1 MAISLHVPTQRRVA
15 VVGAGM
21 AGMACA
27 GALHAGGA
35 ALTVFDKGR
44 GVGGRLATRRV
55 DGLRFNHGAQY
66 ASAHGPAFQAVL
78 AGMAVAGDAAP
89 WPAPGAGRWAGTPG
103 MSAMARHMAGLGIGA
118 VQAMRH
124 VAHLA
129 RTSEGWMVRHL
140 DAATTRPGL
149 VMQGGG
155 EVAGPFDA
163 VVLALPAPQAG
174 ALLHSLAHPFAAAA
188 DRAGMAPCWTLM
200 LAFPKATEMAD
211 LPPPAGALAWIAR
224 DSSRP
229 GRSRAPECWVANAE
243 AGWSREHLE
252 MEADEVTQ
260 LLVREFAA
268 ATGLHQA
275 PAYAAA
281 HRWRYALANTSL
293 GRPALWDAGAGLW
306 VCGDWCLGR
315 RVEDAHTSGRALAHS
330 IITTLTPSPGGR
342 GRRKSPRHAEGPGIA
357 PGAFTLFDSL
367 GCRTQAFSQPQPCGM
382 RRASRSR
389 HKTAKSNNET
399 LDHLLPSS

>member
-1 MAISLHVPTQRRVA
+1 
-15 VVGAGM
+15 M
-21 AGMACA
+21 AGLACA

-55 DGLRFNHGAQY
+55 DGLQFNHGAQY

-78 AGMAVAGDAAP
+78 AGMGEAGDAAP
-89 WPAPGAGRWAGTPG
+89 WPAACGGRWAGTPG
-103 MSAMARHMAGLGIGA
+103 MSAMARHMAGLGVGA

-129 RTSEGWMVRHL
+129 RAPEGWMVRHL

-149 VMQGGG
+149 VTQQGG

-174 ALLHSLAHPFAAAA
+174 GLLHSLAHPFAAEA
-188 DRAGMAPCWTLM
+188 DRVGMAPCWTLM
-200 LAFPKATEMAD
+200 LALQEAALEAAD

-229 GRSRAPECWVANAE
+229 GRSRAPECWVANAG
-243 AGWSREHLE
+243 AGWSRDHLE
-252 MEADEVTQ
+252 MEAGEVSR
-260 LLVREFAA
+260 LLVRDFAT
-268 ATGLHQA
+268 ATGLHQV
-275 PAYAAA
+275 PAYAAV
-281 HRWRYALANTSL
+281 HRWRYALADAPL
-293 GRPALWDAGAGLW
+293 GRPALWDAGAGLG

-315 RVEDAHTSGRALAHS
+315 RVEDAYTSGRALADS
-330 IITTLTPSPGGR
+330 MITTLTPSPSGR
-342 GRRKSPRHAEGPGIA
+342 G
-357 PGAFTLFDSL
+357 L
-367 GCRTQAFSQPQPCGM
+367 G
-382 RRASRSR
+382 
-389 HKTAKSNNET
+389 
-399 LDHLLPSS
+399 